1 MWLVTLK
8 KRNTISV
15 IMIILCLTAVF
26 LPASAGAVMNTMRTV
41 PITKLRSDKLAL
53 TVNVYENTD
62 IDALTAALGEKK
74 ATFFISEEFSD
85 LHADKVR
92 GLAVSGHGI
101 GILEKDLSSL
111 SQKEL
116 NDRLAERIEQLAF
129 LSGRNT
135 DLVRFDNIDP
145 DGYSIGAVLRLG
157 LYAVQWSADESQK
170 HFSAGDII
178 LLTDKADITSVL
190 KKITAD
196 GYETIAVS
204 GKLLR

>member
-1 MWLVTLK
+1 MWLATLK
-8 KRNTISV
+8 KHNIIPV
-15 IMIILCLTAVF
+15 IMIILCLTAAF
-26 LPASAGAVMNTMRTV
+26 LPASVGAVMGTIRTV

-62 IDALTAALGEKK
+62 IDTLAAALGENKV
-74 ATFFISEEFSD
+74 TFFISEEFSD
-85 LHADKVR
+85 LHADKVKW
-92 GLAVSGHGI
+92 LALSGHGI

-111 SQKEL
+111 SQKEI

-129 LSGRNT
+129 LTGKNT
-135 DLVRFDNIDP
+135 DLVRFDNINP
-145 DGYSIGAVLRLG
+145 DTYSIGAVFSLG
-157 LYAVQWSADESQK
+157 LFAVQWSADESKK

-178 LLTDKADITSVL
+178 LVTEKADITSVL

-204 GKLLR
+204 GKLLS